1 MAAGRLYAD
10 IEKVFGLYRDARALV
25 SGITDQLLTLTDDGD
40 SVFDAAYSLADGE
53 FQDPEEFL
61 KEALG
66 PGYKAVLEE
75 GMPAG
80 AEDEKQVQNG
90 LPAEHAADLAGYI
103 VRKAI
108 DDGRPVTNLQLQ
120 AALYMVQEHFAGLGG
135 RAFYDRIEAWGCGPV
150 VPDVYHHY
158 HGMYGDMPVYS
169 CPSGSGTLQLSMEEK
184 AAVDSIIREVT
195 AIGFQDRY
203 ALIIGEGSAWQKVYN
218 GRTGFRKTI
227 PLRII
232 KSCIPKNVLRA
243 IGPAAMTGPRN

>member
-25 SGITDQLLTLTDDGD
+25 SDITDQLLTLTDDGD

-53 FQDPEEFL
+53 FQNLE
-61 KEALG
+61 EALG

-80 AEDEKQVQNG
+80 VEDEKQVQNG
-90 LPAEHAADLAGYI
+90 LPVEHAADLAGYI

-120 AALYMVQEHFAGLGG
+120 AALYLIQEHFADLGG
-135 RAFYDRIEAWGCGPV
+135 RAFGDRIEAWNCGPV

-169 CPSGSGTLQLSMEEK
+169 SPSGSGMLQLSMEEK

-218 GRTGFRKTI
+218 GGTGFRKAI
-227 PLRII
+227 PLGII
-232 KSCIPKNVLRA
+232 KSCIPKKRLKETESSNR
-243 IGPAAMTGPRN
+243 RR